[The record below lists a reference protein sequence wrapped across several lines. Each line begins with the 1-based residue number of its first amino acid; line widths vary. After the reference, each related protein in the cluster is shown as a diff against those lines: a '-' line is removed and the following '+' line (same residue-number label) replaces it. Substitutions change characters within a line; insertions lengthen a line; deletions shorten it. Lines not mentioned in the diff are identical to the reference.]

1 MIHSDWQ
8 PARIKS
14 RNSLLKL
21 SEAKEIFAPTH
32 RRARRDGLRWYFS
45 SALSPFLWFTACQ
58 AQLPVGSQ
66 TNFKLAFTD
75 LSKPVQESNS
85 EPSIT
90 EEEFKMQIFFLW
102 ICSWSNGRIFSL
114 EGCTGAPA
122 MWVCTKH
129 HRRAALC
136 FPTVILLFQLKQSAG
151 HCLENSHLPR
161 LCGQCLKMKV
171 SIQRDFSAAW

>member
-21 SEAKEIFAPTH
+21 SEAKEIFAPTDCVH
-32 RRARRDGLRWYFS
+32 TFPQLSHHS
-45 SALSPFLWFTACQ
+45 SDSRHVKHGFLLVHKPT
-58 AQLPVGSQ
+58 LNSHSQ
-66 TNFKLAFTD
+66 TYPNLCRSPTLNRASLKKNLRCR
-75 LSKPVQESNS
+75 
-85 EPSIT
+85 
-90 EEEFKMQIFFLW
+90 FFFFMNL
-102 ICSWSNGRIFSL
+102 CSWSNGRIFSL
-114 EGCTGAPA
+114 EGCIGAPA